1 MFAKVVIFSLKTL
14 LIFKYGY
21 LNAIVLQYTIS
32 FLYFSIMNTRPSSLF
47 ARQVQRFLPEN
58 FYSLEAEERR
68 KTYLTAQI
76 WFILVLLVVPYTPI
90 YILFN
95 VPQLSIITGGTG
107 IVYLSLLLLLRR
119 GVASLIIATSG
130 LITVNLV
137 LLGILFFTG
146 GPSSP
151 GLVSMTIIPLMA
163 LLMTS
168 QRISIVFSMVVIV
181 EFAIIWL
188 IELQGYSF
196 VSVLPSGFQ
205 PYFLIAVFPPVV
217 MVITVIALMFE
228 RNRIETLAALA
239 GEKSSVERKVEES
252 REELRQEQEEARRR
266 DAENLHQAQAQQ
278 AYLEESARQI
288 LDAMQRF
295 AFGDLTVQV
304 QSPEREDD
312 IAKIFTGFNRSV
324 SSVRELVQEVI
335 RNVEQT
341 NMIAAH
347 ISSASGQMAATSQEQ
362 ASQVTQIAS
371 AVEEMA
377 RSVSENAH
385 HSSQVSHIT
394 QQNGM
399 NATKG
404 ANVVDAAVKK
414 IEEIASVVNGAS
426 MVVEKLGNS
435 SAEIGEIVQ
444 VIEEIADQTNLL
456 ALNAAIEAA
465 RAGEQGR
472 GFAVV
477 ADEVRKLAERTATA
491 TKQISQTIKQI
502 QRDTNQAV
510 TGMKRGDNEVREG
523 LTLAKQ
529 AGTALTGIVSGSR
542 EVESMVQGSAN
553 AMQQQSS
560 TAAEIAQSV
569 EQVSSSVN
577 ETTASLT
584 EIARATENLRGLT
597 EGLQDLVSRFDVGE
611 SSGGRVLSGGAKRRQ
626 IA

>member
-1 MFAKVVIFSLKTL
+1 MDITQQSRFSA
-14 LIFKYGY
+14 LIEW
-21 LNAIVLQYTIS
+21 
-32 FLYFSIMNTRPSSLF
+32 
-47 ARQVQRFLPEN
+47 FLPPT
-58 FYSLEAEERR
+58 FHKQDAEFQR
-68 KTYLTAQI
+68 KIYLTAQFALI
-76 WFILVLLVVPYTPI
+76 FGIAGTIYSPMYVILGIYLLAFLTGGFAILSFIALFLLRNGVSIFFASTLLITALNALIVG
-90 YILFN
+90 
-95 VPQLSIITGGTG
+95 LSLITGGTLSVTWVFAPLTP
-107 IVYLSLLLLLRR
+107 IVALLL
-119 GVASLIIATSG
+119 
-130 LITVNLV
+130 N
-137 LLGILFFTG
+137 
-146 GPSSP
+146 
-151 GLVSMTIIPLMA
+151 
-163 LLMTS
+163 S
-168 QRISIVFSMVVIV
+168 QRSGMAWVVVSIV
-181 EFAIIWL
+181 EFVGVWFL
-188 IELQGYSF
+188 GMQGIT
-196 VSVLPSGFQ
+196 VQNVLPSSFI
-205 PYFLIAVFPPVV
+205 PYSPLVALPTTVIMMFLIVS
-217 MVITVIALMFE
+217 MFE
-228 RNRIETLAALA
+228 RGRLESLSELAA
-239 GEKSSVERKVEES
+239 EKSSIEYKVEEV
-252 REELRQEQEEARRR
+252 RTELLNKQMETQRKET
-266 DAENLHQAQAQQ
+266 ENLHAIQEQQ
-278 AYLEESARQI
+278 TYLEESSRQI

-304 QSPEREDD
+304 PPNRREDD

-324 SSVRELVQEVI
+324 ASVRDLVQEVI

-341 NMIAAH
+341 TTIAAH
-347 ISSASGQMAATSQEQ
+347 ISSASVQMAATSEEQ
-362 ASQVTQIAS
+362 AAQVTQIAS

-385 HSSQVSHIT
+385 HSSQVSTIT

-414 IEEIASVVNGAS
+414 IEEIANVVSGAS
-426 MVVEKLGNS
+426 QVVEKLGNS

-465 RAGEQGR
+465 RAGDQGR

-477 ADEVRKLAERTATA
+477 ADEVRKLAERTAQA

-502 QRDTNQAV
+502 QRDTDEAV
-510 TGMKRGDNEVREG
+510 SGMKRGDSEVHEG

-560 TAAEIAQSV
+560 TAEEIAKSV
-569 EQVSSSVN
+569 EHVSSSVN

-597 EGLQDLVSRFDVGE
+597 ENLQDLVSRFDVGE
-611 SSGGRVLSGGAKRRQ
+611 DAQLQALPNAGRKRL
-626 IA
+626 A